1 MSRLLPSPW
10 PSLSP
15 SGFFENLAQVRLGR
29 RAMLAVPLLGGL
41 CNAFG
46 ASRSTP
52 PVLRR
57 REVVMGTAVD
67 IVALGD
73 DEGLVGAA
81 VQAAYRRMRGL
92 EGQFS
97 RFQPDSV
104 ISRISM
110 HAGKRAVPVPPN
122 VMDLLLASQRVHAL
136 SGGAFDITV
145 GGLKA
150 WQFGEGPQRM
160 PDAKEVTRQLG
171 YVNAQ
176 ALVLNPVAGTAW
188 LKKPGMTL
196 DMGGIAK
203 LPILDEAMQV
213 LHAHGVQDGLIN
225 GGGDVVV
232 SGSMHGR
239 PWRVGLRD
247 PRDPSRLLGV
257 VSVQGQ
263 AVVASSGDYERC
275 FFHDGQRMHHVL
287 NPRTGWPS
295 TGVHGVSMVA
305 RTVQEVNGL
314 GAALMVMGPAAAQ
327 ALARRTPGLAMLL
340 AQADGKVWQS
350 SAMERWL
357 ERA

>member
-1 MSRLLPSPW
+1 
-10 PSLSP
+10 LS
-15 SGFFENLAQVRLGR
+15 A
-29 RAMLAVPLLGGL
+29 
-41 CNAFG
+41 
-46 ASRSTP
+46 
-52 PVLRR
+52 
-57 REVVMGTAVD
+57 
-67 IVALGD
+67 
-73 DEGLVGAA
+73 
-81 VQAAYRRMRGL
+81 
-92 EGQFS
+92 
-97 RFQPDSV
+97 
-104 ISRISM
+104 
-110 HAGKRAVPVPPN
+110 
-122 VMDLLLASQRVHAL
+122 
-136 SGGAFDITV
+136 GAFDITV
-145 GGLKA
+145 GGLKS
-150 WQFGEGPQRM
+150 WQFGDGPQRM

-171 YVNAQ
+171 YVNAR

-188 LKKPGMTL
+188 LKKPGMAL

-232 SGSMHGR
+232 SGSMHGK

-247 PRDPSRLLGV
+247 PRDPSRLLGA
-257 VSVQGQ
+257 VSVQGH

-287 NPRTGWPS
+287 NPRTGWPT